1 MQFGSLEEFQQEFR
15 DINQEEQVGRLHKM
29 LAPHLLRSKFCQKKD
44 TPAFKNFH
52 SSFSSISIGM
62 CYCCRGR
69 MEYPHSYYISTCFP
83 IIFCLLV
90 LFRAYGCFLG
100 YHWLLG
106 FCTASFFCL
115 YGRLSFFDSVME
127 SLAWMGF
134 LFLNDFCV
142 LC

>member
-1 MQFGSLEEFQQEFR
+1 
-15 DINQEEQVGRLHKM
+15 
-29 LAPHLLRSKFCQKKD
+29 
-44 TPAFKNFH
+44 
-52 SSFSSISIGM
+52 
-62 CYCCRGR
+62 
-69 MEYPHSYYISTCFP
+69 MEYPNSYISTCFP
-83 IIFCLLV
+83 IVFCLLV
-90 LFRAYGCFLG
+90 LFRAYGWFLG

-115 YGRLSFFDSVME
+115 YGRLSSFDSVME